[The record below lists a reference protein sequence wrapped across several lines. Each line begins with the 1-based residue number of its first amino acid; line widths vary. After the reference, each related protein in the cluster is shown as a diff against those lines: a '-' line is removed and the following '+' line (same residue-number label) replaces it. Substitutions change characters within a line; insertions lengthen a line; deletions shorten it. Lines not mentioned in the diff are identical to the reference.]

1 MRMKIPENLT
11 QHAYRLIRDGILQGE
26 LNNRQRL
33 TEDYFAQEFHI
44 SKSPIRE
51 ALNRLEAE
59 GLIKIIPRRG
69 AFVRDFSL
77 GDVQEIYEMR
87 EILEAAVIRGI
98 KVDEKLAD
106 QLRKSRE
113 KAQECIKAGDKLG
126 YISADA
132 SFHTILARAHSNS
145 RLRTVLE
152 GMHNQLIIL
161 RHRTF
166 ELSGRTSV
174 VQHGRILTAL
184 ARGDNEAAADLM
196 IEHIRFVRDK
206 LIASLKQRNGESA
219 VTPDDEVSLETSNH
233 VGKTHGSQRKAA
245 HATTKR
251 WSERQPPLETD
262 SAGDS

>member
-11 QHAYRLIRDGILQGE
+11 QHAYRLIRDGILQGK

-59 GLIKIIPRRG
+59 GLIKIVPRRG
-69 AFVRDFSL
+69 AFVRDFSIS
-77 GDVQEIYEMR
+77 DVEEIYEMR
-87 EILEAAVIRGI
+87 EILEAAVIRGLKI
-98 KVDEKLAD
+98 DAKMAG
-106 QLRKSRE
+106 QLRQVRE
-113 KAQECIKAGDKLG
+113 KAKECIETGDKLG

-132 SFHTILARAHSNS
+132 SFHTILASAHTNS

-152 GMHNQLIIL
+152 GMHNQLLIL

-174 VQHGRILTAL
+174 VQHGRILSTL
-184 ARGDNEAAADLM
+184 VRGDNEAAAKLM

-206 LIASLKQRNGESA
+206 LIASLTQLNSANGAEQGS
-219 VTPDDEVSLETSNH
+219 VKTSH
-233 VGKTHGSQRKAA
+233 RARKARISRTTSL
-245 HATTKR
+245 HAEKR
-251 WSERQPPLETD
+251 PGEQQSVPGPGSPL
-262 SAGDS
+262 